1 MQENEPFGNYKLLYM
16 AETLSVCEVFIY
28 SFNHQVVTK
37 HIYMLNS
44 VLGPENTSVNK
55 VGKFVLNQS
64 TVGAADKP
72 DNCSNICMCN
82 LLACKW
88 RYLEAKNKAGWVGGD
103 KLAANFEGPE
113 R

>member
-55 VGKFVLNQS
+55 VGKCSFCLLDCVHIQ
-64 TVGAADKP
+64 VGH
-72 DNCSNICMCN
+72 IT
-82 LLACKW
+82 
-88 RYLEAKNKAGWVGGD
+88 NK
-103 KLAANFEGPE
+103 
-113 R
+113 

>member
-55 VGKFVLNQS
+55 INSLISWKLILVKRTDTNEQICNTMTS
-64 TVGAADKP
+64 R
-72 DNCSNICMCN
+72 SNTMMN
-82 LLACKW
+82 AVK
-88 RYLEAKNKAGWVGGD
+88 K
-103 KLAANFEGPE
+103 
-113 R
+113 